1 MDRKLINI
9 LIGSIYF
16 LMATVAF
23 AAQRIICE
31 MYQAN
36 TYMGHLDGFHNLGGL
51 LFNWYSDLVLLLLA
65 TVFFGV
71 GIYFT
76 FFRSRKKPK

>member
-1 MDRKLINI
+1 
-9 LIGSIYF
+9 
-16 LMATVAF
+16 
-23 AAQRIICE
+23 
-31 MYQAN
+31 
-36 TYMGHLDGFHNLGGL
+36 MGHLDGFHNLGGL

-65 TVFFGV
+65 AVFFGV